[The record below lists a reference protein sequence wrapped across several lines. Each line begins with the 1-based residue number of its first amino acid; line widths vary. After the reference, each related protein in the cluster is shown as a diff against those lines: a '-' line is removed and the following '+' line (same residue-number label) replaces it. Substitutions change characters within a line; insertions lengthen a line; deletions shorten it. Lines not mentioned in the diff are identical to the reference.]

1 MARSSR
7 RFGAKIPG
15 VSMKTSCE
23 PSAIAMPRSSARV
36 VCTLWD
42 TIATLLPTSA
52 LISVDL
58 PTLGAPTSAMNPQ
71 RVCVSDVATGGEEA
85 GADGVLSAGF
95 SVARS
100 AAGRLRRLRSTI
112 DAARIDTGARQHGG
126 GGGLL
131 GRALRAAHS
140 LRGRKVGKLDGHAEL
155 RIVVGA
161 LALDLPVGRGRK
173 SARLRPFLQHRLR
186 IA

>member
-7 RFGAKIPG
+7 RLGAKIPG

-58 PTLGAPTSAMNPQ
+58 PTLGAPMSAMNPHL
-71 RVCVSDVATGGEEA
+71 VCVSWVVVVVGGEEA
-85 GADGVLSAGF
+85 AAEGVPSADS
-95 SVARS
+95 SVARFR
-100 AAGRLRRLRSTI
+100 AGRLRRLRSAI
-112 DAARIDTGARQHGG
+112 DAARIDAGARQHGG
-126 GGGLL
+126 GGCLL
-131 GRALRAAHS
+131 RRALRAAHS
-140 LRGRKVGKLDGHAEL
+140 LRRCKVGKLDGHAEL

-161 LALDLPVGRGRK
+161 LALDLPIGRGREP
-173 SARLRPFLQHRLR
+173 ARLRPLLQHRF
-186 IA
+186 